1 MFFMKEPFFEDGQ
14 VLVRGK
20 RYTLVPRQLLQDRGS
35 QRVGELAVLGERARH
50 LLHQRCPEIRRRDLL
65 AQLPEVG
72 RLGALEH
79 PHAARSVHGE
89 VQRDGRAGGVD
100 GVRDGARHGPARRC
114 RAGEVAGARWARVV
128 VLALVRGHQHGAVLR
143 APLHLLHGL
152 NTAEL
157 SSATDCLLPGGRWG
171 EKMRVQPTFF
181 FTGQEGPYAQRK

>member
-1 MFFMKEPFFEDGQ
+1 MKEPFFEDGQ

-79 PHAARSVHGE
+79 PHAARSVLGE
-89 VQRDGRAGGVD
+89 VAQRDGRAGGVD
-100 GVRDGARHGPARRC
+100 GDGARHGPASC
-114 RAGEVAGARWARVV
+114 
-128 VLALVRGHQHGAVLR
+128 
-143 APLHLLHGL
+143 
-152 NTAEL
+152 
-157 SSATDCLLPGGRWG
+157 C
-171 EKMRVQPTFF
+171 
-181 FTGQEGPYAQRK
+181 